1 MRERGWWGGGESDL
15 EREGGREKER
25 ARERE
30 EAEEK
35 GHTINDV

>member
-1 MRERGWWGGGESDL
+1 MRERGWWGGERDL